1 MWGDVGIQC
10 RRNGKRKMPCVP
22 VQHFALLMSPQETS
36 PSCAS
41 KKLFALVSYSCSVL
55 LHFLF
60 SAVQYLGLRPLFI
73 GYESA
78 SEGLIL
84 AGFYIKRIEQAN
96 ACSIS
101 LIISQD
107 SYLALLEQSE
117 GGLIRSFLSAKILIS
132 LCSNDLKVG

>member
-1 MWGDVGIQC
+1 MWLIRSSCLAFLFNISLCLC
-10 RRNGKRKMPCVP
+10 RHRKLRQVAQAKNCLHLSRIP
-22 VQHFALLMSPQETS
+22 VQHFVLLILPQETS

-60 SAVQYLGLRPLFI
+60 SAVQNLGLMPLFI

-101 LIISQD
+101 L
-107 SYLALLEQSE
+107 L
-117 GGLIRSFLSAKILIS
+117 LSAKILIS